1 MYNYVLSDMVSN
13 YHFKLISCCRIFFN
27 HVTVKQA
34 YNIFLFVV
42 ADHAMTVANDA
53 VLIVA
58 NLDTAELATISDEE
72 SSVQEV
78 HDAYAHIMTRWLIND
93 KKPVNWERIL
103 TVSILLYQ

>member
-13 YHFKLISCCRIFFN
+13 YYFKSISCCRIFFN
-27 HVTVKQA
+27 HVTV
-34 YNIFLFVV
+34 IFLFVV
-42 ADHAMTVANDA
+42 ADHVMAVAKDA
-53 VLIVA
+53 VLIVT
-58 NLDTAELATISDEE
+58 NLDKAELATISDED

>member
-1 MYNYVLSDMVSN
+1 MLSDMVSN
-13 YHFKLISCCRIFFN
+13 YYFKSISCCRIFFN
-27 HVTVKQA
+27 HVTV
-34 YNIFLFVV
+34 ILLFVV
-42 ADHAMTVANDA
+42 ADHVMTVANDA
-53 VLIVA
+53 VLIVT
-58 NLDTAELATISDEE
+58 NLDTAELATISDED